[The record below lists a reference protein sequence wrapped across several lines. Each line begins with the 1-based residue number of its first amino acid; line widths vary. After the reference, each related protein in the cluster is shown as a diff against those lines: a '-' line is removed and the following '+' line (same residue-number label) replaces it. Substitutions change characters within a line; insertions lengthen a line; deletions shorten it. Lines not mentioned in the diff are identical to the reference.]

1 MTVTRS
7 FEITG
12 SSARYFDLNFA
23 RTHYNI
29 YPWIAEGRS
38 LCRVLRLSP
47 SGVPFLARVKQSSR
61 GLRVQ
66 ILGERSLRDD
76 DVKRL
81 RRVLVFCLGLDADY
95 TRLETVAK
103 DDPILSAALET
114 NAGIRPKR
122 YSDIFEAVCG
132 AICAQ
137 NVDFRRLYQMME
149 LLAKRFGPSFEVEGQ
164 VYSGFPLAAEVADRG
179 VEELRKCKVGYRA
192 DRILKAA
199 RWFTTN
205 PLAIETTAS
214 GLCNI
219 DRNSA
224 TDRVCQIPG
233 IGPYSAAIVLGAG
246 AGRQDIFH
254 LDSFTRHILYEFY
267 FDGRAASDDELKEF
281 VNSKWPDFGGSVAHV
296 LTTNTEAWAERLGY
310 EGFRR
315 SGARR

>member
-7 FEITG
+7 YEITG
-12 SSARYFDLNFA
+12 SGAKSFNLEFA

-29 YPWIAEGRS
+29 YPWIAEGLA
-38 LCRVLRLSP
+38 LCRVLRLTP
-47 SGVPFLARVKQSSR
+47 SGVPSLARVKRSSR
-61 GLRVQ
+61 GLQVQ
-66 ILGERSLRDD
+66 LLGARSLRDNE
-76 DVKRL
+76 VERL
-81 RRVLVFCLGLDADY
+81 RHVLTFCLGLDADY
-95 TRLETVAK
+95 TRLEAVAK
-103 DDPILSAALET
+103 DDPVLSAALQI

-149 LLAKRFGPSFEVEGQ
+149 LLAKRFGPSIEVDGQ
-164 VYSGFPLAAEVADRG
+164 IYSGFPLAAEVAGRSVD
-179 VEELRKCKVGYRA
+179 ELRECKVGYRA

-199 RWFTTN
+199 RWFTASPSAT
-205 PLAIETTAS
+205 ETTAS
-214 GLCNI
+214 TLRTI

-224 TDRVCQIPG
+224 MERVCQVPG

-254 LDSFTRHILYEFY
+254 LDSFTRHILREFY
-267 FDGRAASDDELKEF
+267 FEGRSTSDDELREF
-281 VNSKWPDFGGSVAHV
+281 VDSRWPGFGGSVAHV
-296 LTTNTEAWAERLGY
+296 LTTNTETWAERLGR

-315 SGARR
+315 SGARQ